1 MTDFSLYI
9 GGKPTMS
16 YVTNVVMYFT
26 TQSAEAVIIKSRGK
40 FISSAVEVAEVI
52 QKQFLKDKVIISD
65 VKIDSQEL
73 IAKDG
78 KKVRVPTMEISL
90 TKTD

>member
-1 MTDFSLYI
+1 MDFSLYI
-9 GGKPTMS
+9 GGKPIMS

-26 TQSAEAVIIKSRGK
+26 TQGAESVIIKSRGK

-52 QKQFLKDKVIISD
+52 QKQFLKDKVKIGD

-73 IAKDG
+73 TAKDG
-78 KKVRVPTMEISL
+78 KKVRVSTMEITL
-90 TKTD
+90 TKAQ

>member
-1 MTDFSLYI
+1 MDFSLYI
-9 GGKPTMS
+9 GGKPIMS

-26 TQSAEAVIIKSRGK
+26 TQGAESVVIKSRGK

-52 QKQFLKDKVIISD
+52 QKQFLKDKVKIDD

-73 IAKDG
+73 TAKDG
-78 KKVRVPTMEISL
+78 KKVRVSTMEITL
-90 TKTD
+90 TNQ